1 MAKTKKAEETKKVEE
16 TMVETTEN
24 LENVEAPEVKIEEA
38 PTTDKSLKVQVA
50 FTDKYD
56 NTKHYKIG
64 DVLENLSEERYNE
77 LINDPRKL
85 VCKNY

>member
-1 MAKTKKAEETKKVEE
+1 MAKKKEEIK
-16 TMVETTEN
+16 
-24 LENVEAPEVKIEEA
+24 VEAP
-38 PTTDKSLKVQVA
+38 KSEPRTLKVEIA

-64 DVLENLSEERYNE
+64 DVLENLSEERYEE

>member
-1 MAKTKKAEETKKVEE
+1 MARTKKAEETKKVEE

-38 PTTDKSLKVQVA
+38 ATTDKSLKVQVA

>member
-1 MAKTKKAEETKKVEE
+1 MAKKKV
-16 TMVETTEN
+16 TEQEIVN
-24 LENVEAPEVKIEEA
+24 SSGDVKTKEISIPA
-38 PTTDKSLKVQVA
+38 PTTIEPLKVQVP